1 MGIINVRTPSGLI
14 KVRIAGEKPTEEE
27 NQAIVESISSMSA
40 PSTELGGIAK
50 PNLASMT
57 NDQIRDYARMR
68 KQAGIN
74 TDGTPMSEE
83 ERAAVPYEEQGVD
96 YTQGLRD
103 IGNFSRFGYGRMDTD
118 QERANYLSKN
128 IGKDTF
134 RKDPLGRFILT
145 QKGRGALGMGEGPEV
160 SIDEEGLS
168 WGDVREFMGQAALPT
183 AAGIGA
189 ALTFSGVGTL
199 PGILIAGAAGAAGKA
214 LDEGIESAQGLQDQ
228 SFGDVMRDSAY
239 EGVFSMAGEGVG
251 RGVSKVFGRIIKGP
265 GGAENEVL
273 RKQARDLI
281 ARDFQPT
288 VGGATNEQF
297 RPILNRMQALYE
309 NVFPN
314 RKAATQNL
322 DLIVKEL
329 RDLRIVDPKAVDDLS
344 DAVRKDMGKLYA
356 TADEDLLAAQ
366 NSLDV
371 TTKKY
376 MAQVMAG
383 LRKDGIVPKDLAQV
397 LQLRKRIFDENT
409 DSLYSRAT
417 KVLRG
422 QAIIPTAGIK
432 KELDRLVLD
441 SAASIEVTKFA
452 KMVSDLPEFATVQD
466 VSRIR
471 TALADAT
478 YSPSLVADVNVGAL
492 GALRSS
498 ITNAIDGA
506 EVSLARAVGMPA
518 ADGAKVVGPKDFTA
532 SFEEMSDAL
541 GLLRRT
547 NNLYRVGMKRFDNV
561 VTQSIMKQAQM
572 GQLNRKFIFDQIIQ
586 KDNPEA
592 LQQLLKAVRGAK
604 YIEDLPMGDRTAA
617 QQLVN
622 GQTVSEA
629 RNQMA
634 LLPENSRARRL
645 LAQQIA
651 RVEGRVADVEAMKGA
666 VNPAEDLRQDL
677 ARMYLQDALKNA
689 RVIDPKTGGAVI
701 DSVKLSAILRDKGT
715 VFETL
720 FRGEKSQLNDL
731 IAVMERGKADLA
743 PSVID
748 DLMSRNVPLTEAL
761 TQLKKTQIARGE
773 MDKNQFL
780 NTLASGDVDTIGKE
794 VLKTPANVEAAKG
807 ALSPEVMEGV
817 KDAAMGRILQQA
829 DIAFAED
836 GTVKMTEDFIDAFR
850 SGRLGN
856 RLQGIINSYGDKTL
870 DALFGSGTAKA
881 LNTVAADM
889 VRASNKTIAGKSG
902 LAGAAVALS
911 LSGAHLI
918 FSPLT
923 VLPTAA
929 AFAVMAKALRNKTVL
944 KALMAS
950 RNPNTVKQV
959 LSGKF
964 RADDPLAQG
973 MQVMNQL
980 IAQATALTTRGA
992 IDQTQEEAQPM
1003 VNYAEQNAP
1012 AVTGSALDSA
1022 AGNPMIQALDKM
1034 GADAKKMLTSPNGGQ
1049 SSSAAP
1055 IPPVLGSP
1063 QPQRQISPILVPN
1076 PTTRATFGQ

>member
-1 MGIINVRTPSGLI
+1 MAIITVAGPKGNA
-14 KVRIAGEKPTEEE
+14 KFEIAGEKPTQEELAAIFKALNPE
-27 NQAIVESISSMSA
+27 SAASPAGAETSLSQAT
-40 PSTELGGIAK
+40 P
-50 PNLASMT
+50 
-57 NDQIRDYARMR
+57 DQIREYARAQR
-68 KQAGIN
+68 QLGI
-74 TDGTPMSEE
+74 TPEGQPMSEE

-118 QERANYLSKN
+118 QERANYLAKN

-228 SFGDVMRDSAY
+228 SFGDVLRDSAY

-329 RDLRIVDPKAVDDLS
+329 RALRIADDGAIDDLS

-366 NSLDV
+366 KSLNV
-371 TTKKY
+371 TTEKY
-376 MAQVMAG
+376 MGDIMAG
-383 LRKDGIVPKDLAQV
+383 LRKEGVVPKDLAQV
-397 LQLRKRIFDENT
+397 LQLRKRIFDENM
-409 DSLYSRAT
+409 DSVYSKTT

-422 QAIIPTAGIK
+422 QAIVPTAGIK
-432 KELDRLVLD
+432 QELNRLVTD
-441 SAASIEVTKFA
+441 SAADIGNTKFA
-452 KMVSDLPEFATVQD
+452 KMVSALPEFATVQE
-466 VSRIR
+466 VTRIR

-478 YSPSLVADVNVGAL
+478 YSPSLVADANVGAL

-498 ITNAIDGA
+498 ITNALNDT

-532 SFEEMSDAL
+532 SFQEMSDAL

-547 NNLYRVGMKRFDNV
+547 NNLYKAGMKRFDNV

-572 GQLNRKFIFDQIIQ
+572 GQLNQKFIFDQIIQ

-604 YIEDLPMGDRTAA
+604 YIDNLPMGDRTAA

-622 GQTVSEA
+622 GMTVDQA
-629 RNQMA
+629 RNEMA
-634 LLPENSRARRL
+634 LLPANSQARRL

-651 RVEGRVADVEAMKGA
+651 RVEGRA
-666 VNPAEDLRQDL
+666 VDATNMIAAANPAEDLRQDL
-677 ARMYLQDALKNA
+677 ARMYLGDVLKRA
-689 RVIDPKTGGAVI
+689 RTIDPATGAELI
-701 DSVKLSAILRDKGT
+701 DPVKFSALIREKGSVFDI
-715 VFETL
+715 L
-720 FRGEKSQLNDL
+720 FRGEKKPLNDL
-731 IAVMERGKADLA
+731 IAVLERGKADLA

-748 DLMSRNVPLTEAL
+748 DLMSRNAPLSEAL
-761 TQLKKTQIARGE
+761 TQLKTSQIARGE
-773 MDKNQFL
+773 LDKDRFL
-780 NTLASGDVDTIGKE
+780 NTLATGDIDTIGKE
-794 VLKTPANVEAAKG
+794 VLRTTDNIDAAKN

-856 RLQGIINSYGDKTL
+856 RLQGIINSYGDKNL

-1012 AVTGSALDSA
+1012 AVTGSVLDSA

>member
-1 MGIINVRTPSGLI
+1 MAVITVAGPNGNA
-14 KVRIAGEKPTEEE
+14 KFEIAGEKPTQEELS
-27 NQAIVESISSMSA
+27 AIFKA
-40 PSTELGGIAK
+40 LNPDKAGPSVGSGTSLSNAT
-50 PNLASMT
+50 P
-57 NDQIRDYARMR
+57 DQIREYARMR
-68 KQAGIN
+68 QQAGI
-74 TDGTPMSEE
+74 TPEGKPMSEE
-83 ERAAVPYEEQGVD
+83 ERSSVPYEEQGVD
-96 YTQGLRD
+96 YNQGLQD

-118 QERANYLSKN
+118 QERANYLTKSV
-128 IGKDTF
+128 GKDGF

-145 QKGRGALGMGEGPEV
+145 ETGRKNLGMGKGPEV

-168 WGDVREFMGQAALPT
+168 WGDLKEFMGQAAVPA

-189 ALTFSGVGTL
+189 ALTFSGVGTI

-251 RGVSKVFGRIIKGP
+251 RGLSKVFGRIIKGP

-281 ARDFQPT
+281 ARDFKPT
-288 VGGATNEQF
+288 IGGATSEQF

-329 RDLRIVDPKAVDDLS
+329 RDLRIVDDGAIDDLS

-366 NSLDV
+366 KNLDV
-371 TTKKY
+371 TTKEY
-376 MAQVMAG
+376 MGQVMAG

-397 LQLRKRIFDENT
+397 LQLRKRMFDEQT
-409 DSLYSRAT
+409 DSLYSKAT

-432 KELDRLVLD
+432 KELNRLVTD
-441 SAASIEVTKFA
+441 SAADIGNTKFA

-471 TALADAT
+471 TALADAS

-498 ITNAIDGA
+498 ITSALDGA
-506 EVSLARAVGMPA
+506 EISLARAVGMPA
-518 ADGAKVVGPKDFTA
+518 ADGAKIVGPKDFTA
-532 SFEEMSDAL
+532 SFQEMSDAL

-547 NNLYRVGMKRFDNV
+547 NNLYRAGMKRFDNV

-572 GQLNRKFIFDQIIQ
+572 GQLNKKFIFDQIIQ

-604 YIEDLPMGDRTAA
+604 YIEGLPMGERTAA

-622 GQTVSEA
+622 GMSLDQA
-629 RNQMA
+629 RKEMA
-634 LLPENSRARRL
+634 LLPANSQARRL

-651 RVEGRVADVEAMKGA
+651 RVEGRVAEVEGMKGA

-677 ARMYLQDALKNA
+677 ARMYLQDVMRRSRDVGPATGAEL
-689 RVIDPKTGGAVI
+689 IDPVKFSATLQEKG
-701 DSVKLSAILRDKGT
+701 SVFD
-715 VFETL
+715 VL
-720 FRGEKSQLNDL
+720 FRGEKGPLNDL
-731 IAVMERGKADLA
+731 IEVMKRGNADLA

-748 DLMSRNVPLTEAL
+748 DLMSRNAPLAESL
-761 TQLKKTQIARGE
+761 TQLKAAQIARGE
-773 MDKNQFL
+773 LDKNRFL
-780 NTLASGDVDTIGKE
+780 NTLATGDIDTIGKE
-794 VLKTPANVEAAKG
+794 VLRTTDNINAAKG
-807 ALSPEVMEGV
+807 ALSPEAMEGV

-856 RLQGIINSYGDKTL
+856 RLQNIINSYGDKNL
-870 DALFGSGTAKA
+870 DALFGPGTAKS

-923 VLPTAA
+923 VLPTAV
-929 AFAVMAKALRNKTVL
+929 AFAVMSKALRNPKVL

-950 RNPNTVKQV
+950 RNSNTLKQFM
-959 LSGKF
+959 SGKF
-964 RADDPLAQG
+964 LTDDPIAQG
-973 MQVMNQL
+973 FQVMNQL
-980 IAQATALTTRGA
+980 IADATALTTRGV
-992 IDQTQEEAQPM
+992 IDQTKEEAQPM
-1003 VNYAEQNAP
+1003 VNYAEKQVAP
-1012 AVTGSALDSA
+1012 AGSGVVA
-1022 AGNPMIQALDKM
+1022 AAEELPMIKSLGKM
-1034 GADAKKMLTSPNGGQ
+1034 ATDAKQVLSGQ
-1049 SSSAAP
+1049 GAAP
-1055 IPPVLGSP
+1055 GAP
-1063 QPQRQISPILVPN
+1063 QARAQISPILVPN

>member
-1 MGIINVRTPSGLI
+1 MAVITVAGPNGNA
-14 KVRIAGEKPTEEE
+14 KFEIAGEKPTQEELS
-27 NQAIVESISSMSA
+27 AIFKA
-40 PSTELGGIAK
+40 LNPDKAGPSVGSGTSLSNAT
-50 PNLASMT
+50 P
-57 NDQIRDYARMR
+57 DQIREYARMR
-68 KQAGIN
+68 QQAGI
-74 TDGTPMSEE
+74 TPEGKPMSEE
-83 ERAAVPYEEQGVD
+83 ERSSVPYEEQGVD
-96 YTQGLRD
+96 YNQGLQD

-118 QERANYLSKN
+118 QERANYLTKSV
-128 IGKDTF
+128 GKDGF

-145 QKGRGALGMGEGPEV
+145 ETGRKNLGMGKGPEV

-168 WGDVREFMGQAALPT
+168 WGDLKEFMGQAAVPA

-189 ALTFSGVGTL
+189 ALTFSGVGTI

-251 RGVSKVFGRIIKGP
+251 RGLSKVFGRIIKGP

-281 ARDFQPT
+281 ARDFKPT
-288 VGGATNEQF
+288 IGGATSEQF

-329 RDLRIVDPKAVDDLS
+329 RDLRIVDDGAIDDLS

-366 NSLDV
+366 KNLDV
-371 TTKKY
+371 TTKEY
-376 MAQVMAG
+376 MGQVMAG

-397 LQLRKRIFDENT
+397 LQLRKRMFDEQT
-409 DSLYSRAT
+409 DSLYSKAT

-432 KELDRLVLD
+432 KELNRLVTD
-441 SAASIEVTKFA
+441 SAADIGNTKFA

-471 TALADAT
+471 TALADAS

-498 ITNAIDGA
+498 ITSALDGA
-506 EVSLARAVGMPA
+506 EISLARAVGMPA
-518 ADGAKVVGPKDFTA
+518 ADGAKIVGPKDFTA
-532 SFEEMSDAL
+532 SFQEMSDAL

-547 NNLYRVGMKRFDNV
+547 NNLYRAGMKRFDNV

-572 GQLNRKFIFDQIIQ
+572 GQLNKKFIFDQIIQ

-604 YIEDLPMGDRTAA
+604 YIEGLPMGERTAA

-622 GQTVSEA
+622 GMSLDQA
-629 RNQMA
+629 RKEMA
-634 LLPENSRARRL
+634 LLPANSQARRL

-651 RVEGRVADVEAMKGA
+651 RVEGRVAEVEGMKGA

-677 ARMYLQDALKNA
+677 ARMYLQDVMRRSRDVGPATGAEL
-689 RVIDPKTGGAVI
+689 IDPVKFSATLQEKG
-701 DSVKLSAILRDKGT
+701 SVFD
-715 VFETL
+715 VL
-720 FRGEKSQLNDL
+720 FRGEKGPLNDL
-731 IAVMERGKADLA
+731 IEVMKRGNADLA

-748 DLMSRNVPLTEAL
+748 DLMSRNAPLAESL
-761 TQLKKTQIARGE
+761 TQLKAAQIARGE
-773 MDKNQFL
+773 LDKNRFL
-780 NTLASGDVDTIGKE
+780 NTLATGDIDTIGKE
-794 VLKTPANVEAAKG
+794 VLRTTDNINAAKG
-807 ALSPEVMEGV
+807 ALSPEAMEGV

-856 RLQGIINSYGDKTL
+856 RLQNIINSYGDKNL
-870 DALFGSGTAKA
+870 DALFGPGTAKS

-923 VLPTAA
+923 VIPTAV
-929 AFAVMAKALRNKTVL
+929 AFAVMSKALRNPKVL

-950 RNPNTVKQV
+950 RNKNTLKQFM
-959 LSGKF
+959 SGKF
-964 RADDPLAQG
+964 LTDDPIAQG
-973 MQVMNQL
+973 FQVMNQL
-980 IAQATALTTRGA
+980 IADATALTARGA
-992 IDQTQEEAQPM
+992 IDQSKEEAQPM
-1003 VNYAEQNAP
+1003 VNYAEKQVAP
-1012 AVTGSALDSA
+1012 AGNGVVAAAEELPMIKSLGKIATDAKQMLSGQSAPAA
-1022 AGNPMIQALDKM
+1022 AGM
-1034 GADAKKMLTSPNGGQ
+1034 
-1049 SSSAAP
+1049 
-1055 IPPVLGSP
+1055 PPA
-1063 QPQRQISPILVPN
+1063 RAQISPILVPN

>member
-1 MGIINVRTPSGLI
+1 MAVITVAGPNGNA
-14 KVRIAGEKPTEEE
+14 KFEIAGEKPTQEELAAIFKTL
-27 NQAIVESISSMSA
+27 NPDKASPQVPNIGTSLSQATPE
-40 PSTELGGIAK
+40 
-50 PNLASMT
+50 
-57 NDQIRDYARMR
+57 QIREYARMR
-68 KQAGIN
+68 KQAGI
-74 TDGTPMSEE
+74 TPEGKAMSEE

-96 YTQGLRD
+96 YTQGLQD
-103 IGNFSRFGYGRMDTD
+103 SNKFSRFGYGRMDTD

-145 QKGRGALGMGEGPEV
+145 QKGRDALGMGKGPEV

-168 WGDVREFMGQAALPT
+168 WGDVKEFMGQAAVPT

-189 ALTFSGVGTL
+189 ALTFSGVGTI

-239 EGVFSMAGEGVG
+239 EGAFSMAGEGVG
-251 RGVSKVFGRIIKGP
+251 RGISKVFGRIIKGA
-265 GGAENEVL
+265 GGAENEAL
-273 RKQARDLI
+273 RAQGRDLI
-281 ARDFQPT
+281 ERGFKPT

-329 RDLRIVDPKAVDDLS
+329 RDLRIVNNGAIDDLS
-344 DAVRKDMGKLYA
+344 DAVRRDMDKLYA

-366 NSLDV
+366 KNLDV

-376 MAQVMAG
+376 MGDVMAG

-397 LQLRKRIFDENT
+397 LQLRKRMFDEQT
-409 DSLYSRAT
+409 DSLYSKAT

-432 KELDRLVLD
+432 KELNRLVTD
-441 SAASIEVTKFA
+441 SAADIGNTKFA
-452 KMVSDLPEFATVQD
+452 RMVSELPEFATVQD

-471 TALADAT
+471 TALADAS

-498 ITNAIDGA
+498 ITSALDGT
-506 EVSLARAVGMPA
+506 EVSLARAIGMPA
-518 ADGAKVVGPKDFTA
+518 ADGAKIVGPKDFNA
-532 SFEEMSDAL
+532 SFQEMSDAL

-547 NNLYRVGMKRFDNV
+547 NNLYRAGMKRFDNV

-572 GQLNRKFIFDQIIQ
+572 GQLNKKFIFDQIIQ

-604 YIEDLPMGDRTAA
+604 YIEGLPMGERTAA

-622 GQTVSEA
+622 GMTVDQA
-629 RNQMA
+629 RKEMA
-634 LLPENSRARRL
+634 LLPANSQARRL

-651 RVEGRVADVEAMKGA
+651 RVEGRTAEVEGMKGA

-677 ARMYLQDALKNA
+677 ARMYLQDVAKRSLTIDSA
-689 RVIDPKTGGAVI
+689 TGAELIDP
-701 DSVKLSAILRDKGT
+701 VKFSAIVREKGS
-715 VFETL
+715 VFDLL
-720 FRGEKSQLNDL
+720 FRGEKKPLNDL
-731 IAVMERGKADLA
+731 ISVLERGKADLA

-748 DLMSRNVPLTEAL
+748 DLMSRNAPLADSL
-761 TQLKKTQIARGE
+761 TQLKSAQAARE
-773 MDKNQFL
+773 ALDKNRFL
-780 NTLASGDVDTIGKE
+780 NTLASGDIDNIGKE
-794 VLKTPANVEAAKG
+794 VLRTSENISAAKN

-829 DIAFAED
+829 DIATSAD
-836 GTVKMTEDFIDAFR
+836 GTVKMTEDFVDAFR

-856 RLQGIINSYGDKTL
+856 RLQNIINSYGDDNL

-889 VRASNKTIAGKSG
+889 VRTSNKTIIGKSG

-929 AFAVMAKALRNKTVL
+929 AFAVMSKALRNPKVL

-950 RNPNTVKQV
+950 RNPNTLKQF

-964 RADDPLAQG
+964 LTNDPIAQG
-973 MQVMNQL
+973 FQVMQSL
-980 IAQATALTTRGA
+980 IAQATLQTSRGA
-992 IDQTQEEAQPM
+992 YAQGKQEVMPAI
-1003 VNYAEQNAP
+1003 NYAEQNAP
-1012 AVTGSALDSA
+1012 AVEGKISNAIQNNPVVTGVEKMASDATQ
-1022 AGNPMIQALDKM
+1022 MILGKPA
-1034 GADAKKMLTSPNGGQ
+1034 PGGT
-1049 SSSAAP
+1049 
-1055 IPPVLGSP
+1055 P
-1063 QPQRQISPILVPN
+1063 QVRPQISPILVPN

>member
-1 MGIINVRTPSGLI
+1 MAII
-14 KVRIAGEKPTEEE
+14 KVAAPDGSVKQFQVAGEKPTQAEL
-27 NQAIVESISSMSA
+27 QAIYGILNTGKTPSSSSSA
-40 PSTELGGIAK
+40 GSF
-50 PNLASMT
+50 LATASEE
-57 NDQIRDYARMR
+57 QIKEYARNKR
-68 KQAGIN
+68 QLGL
-74 TDGTPMSEE
+74 TPDGKPMSEE
-83 ERAAVPYEEQGVD
+83 ERASVPYEEQGVD
-96 YTQGLRD
+96 YTQGLQD

-118 QERANYLSKN
+118 QERANYLTKSV
-128 IGKDTF
+128 GKEGF

-145 QKGRGALGMGEGPEV
+145 EMGRNNLGMGKGPEV

-168 WGDVREFMGQAALPT
+168 WGDVKEFMGQAALPVT
-183 AAGIGA
+183 AGIGA
-189 ALTFSGVGTL
+189 ALTFSGVGTV

-251 RGVSKVFGRIIKGP
+251 RGIAKVFGRIIKGP
-265 GGAENEVL
+265 KGAENEVL

-281 ARDFQPT
+281 DRGFKPT

-322 DLIVKEL
+322 DLIVEEL
-329 RDLRIVDPKAVDDLS
+329 RALRVVDDGAINDLS

-366 NSLDV
+366 KNLNV
-371 TTKKY
+371 TTERY
-376 MAQVMAG
+376 MGDIMAG
-383 LRKDGIVPKDLAQV
+383 LRKNGIVPKDLAQV
-397 LQLRKRIFDENT
+397 LQLRKRMFDENM
-409 DSLYSRAT
+409 DSVFSKT
-417 KVLRG
+417 SQVLRG
-422 QAIIPTAGIK
+422 QAIVPTAGIK
-432 KELDRLVLD
+432 KELDRLVTN
-441 SAASIEVTKFA
+441 SAADIGNTKFA
-452 KMVSDLPEFATVQD
+452 NMVRGLPEFATVQE
-466 VSRIR
+466 VTRIR

-478 YSPSLVADVNVGAL
+478 YSPSLVADANVGAL

-498 ITNAIDGA
+498 ITNSLNDT
-506 EVSLARAVGMPA
+506 EVSLARAVGMPG
-518 ADGAKVVGPKDFTA
+518 ADGAKIVGPKDFTA
-532 SFEEMSDAL
+532 SFQEMSDAL
-541 GLLRRT
+541 GLLRRS
-547 NNLYRVGMKRFDNV
+547 NNLYRAGMKRFDNV

-572 GQLNRKFIFDQIIQ
+572 GQLNPKFIFDQIIQ

-604 YIEDLPMGDRTAA
+604 YIDNLPMGERTAA

-622 GQTVSEA
+622 GMPVDQA
-629 RNQMA
+629 RKEMA
-634 LLPENSRARRL
+634 LLPENSQTRRL

-651 RVEGRVADVEAMKGA
+651 RVENRAAEIEGMKSV

-677 ARMYLQDALKNA
+677 ARMYLQKVMEQA
-689 RVIDPKTGGAVI
+689 RSPDLATGVDVIDPVKFSSLLREKG
-701 DSVKLSAILRDKGT
+701 SVFDL
-715 VFETL
+715 L
-720 FRGEKSQLNDL
+720 FRGEKKPLNDL
-731 IAVMERGKADLA
+731 IAVLERGKANLA

-748 DLMSRNVPLTEAL
+748 DLMLRNAPLTEAL
-761 TQLKKTQIARGE
+761 TQLKNSQVAREGL
-773 MDKNQFL
+773 DKNRFL
-780 NTLASGDVDTIGKE
+780 NILASGDIDTIGKE
-794 VLKTPANVEAAKG
+794 VLRTADNINAAKN

-829 DIAFAED
+829 DIAMTSKGE
-836 GTVKMTEDFIDAFR
+836 VKMTEDFIDAFR

-856 RLQGIINSYGDKTL
+856 RLQNIINSYGDESL
-870 DALFGSGTAKA
+870 DALFGPGTAKS

-889 VRASNKTIAGKSG
+889 VRTSNKTIAGKSG

-923 VLPTAA
+923 VLPTAV
-929 AFAVMAKALRNKTVL
+929 AFAVMSKALRNPKVL

-964 RADDPLAQG
+964 RSDDPLAQG
-973 MQVMNQL
+973 LQVMNQL

-992 IDQTQEEAQPM
+992 IDQTQEEAMPM
-1003 VNYAEQNAP
+1003 VNYAQQNAAP
-1012 AVTGSALDSA
+1012 V
-1022 AGNPMIQALDKM
+1022 GNELQNTDMFNSLNKM
-1034 GADAKKMLTSPNGGQ
+1034 ATDAKQMVSRPPATP
-1049 SSSAAP
+1049 AP
-1055 IPPVLGSP
+1055 ARP
-1063 QPQRQISPILVPN
+1063 QINPILVPN

>member
-1 MGIINVRTPSGLI
+1 MAVITVAGPNGNA
-14 KVRIAGEKPTEEE
+14 KFEIAGEKPTQEELS
-27 NQAIVESISSMSA
+27 AIFKA
-40 PSTELGGIAK
+40 LNPDKAGPSVGSGTSLSNAT
-50 PNLASMT
+50 P
-57 NDQIRDYARMR
+57 DQIREYARMR
-68 KQAGIN
+68 QQAGI
-74 TDGTPMSEE
+74 TPEGKPMSEE
-83 ERAAVPYEEQGVD
+83 ERSSVPYEEQGVD
-96 YTQGLRD
+96 YNQGLQD

-118 QERANYLSKN
+118 QERANYLTKSV
-128 IGKDTF
+128 GKDGF

-145 QKGRGALGMGEGPEV
+145 EKGRNNLGMGKGPEI

-168 WGDVREFMGQAALPT
+168 WGDVKEFMGQAALPT

-189 ALTFSGVGTL
+189 ALTFSGLGTI

-251 RGVSKVFGRIIKGP
+251 RGVAKVFGRIIKGP

-281 ARDFQPT
+281 ARDFKPT
-288 VGGATNEQF
+288 IGGATNEQF

-329 RDLRIVDPKAVDDLS
+329 RDLRIVDDGAIDDLS

-366 NSLDV
+366 KNLDV
-371 TTKKY
+371 TTKDY
-376 MAQVMAG
+376 MGQVMAG

-397 LQLRKRIFDENT
+397 LQLRKRMFDEQT
-409 DSLYSRAT
+409 DSLYSKAT

-432 KELDRLVLD
+432 KELNRLVTD
-441 SAASIEVTKFA
+441 SAADIGNTKFA

-471 TALADAT
+471 TALADAS

-498 ITNAIDGA
+498 ITSALDGT
-506 EVSLARAVGMPA
+506 EISLARAVGMNT
-518 ADGAKVVGPKDFTA
+518 ADGAKIVGPKDFTA
-532 SFEEMSDAL
+532 SFQEMSDAL

-547 NNLYRVGMKRFDNV
+547 NNLYRAGMKRFDNV

-572 GQLNRKFIFDQIIQ
+572 GQLNKKFIFDQIIQ

-604 YIEDLPMGDRTAA
+604 YIEGLPMGERTAA

-622 GQTVSEA
+622 GMSLDQA
-629 RNQMA
+629 RKEMA
-634 LLPENSRARRL
+634 LLPANSQARRL

-651 RVEGRVADVEAMKGA
+651 RVEGRVAEVEGMKGA

-677 ARMYLQDALKNA
+677 ARMYLQDVAK
-689 RVIDPKTGGAVI
+689 RSMTIDRATGAELI
-701 DSVKLSAILRDKGT
+701 DSVKFSANVREKGS
-715 VFETL
+715 VFDLL
-720 FRGEKSQLNDL
+720 FRGEKKPLNDL
-731 IAVMERGKADLA
+731 IAVLERGNSDLA
-743 PSVID
+743 PSIID
-748 DLMSRNVPLTEAL
+748 DLMSRNAPLSESL
-761 TQLKKTQIARGE
+761 TQLKKSQIARGE
-773 MDKNQFL
+773 LNKNQFL
-780 NTLASGDVDTIGKE
+780 NTLSTGDIDTIGKE
-794 VLKTPANVEAAKG
+794 VLRTTDNIDAAKN

-836 GTVKMTEDFIDAFR
+836 GTVKMTEDFVDAFR

-856 RLQGIINSYGDKTL
+856 RLQNIINSYGDKNL
-870 DALFGSGTAKA
+870 DALFGPGTAKS

-923 VLPTAA
+923 VLPTAV
-929 AFAVMAKALRNKTVL
+929 AFAVMAKALRHPKVL

-950 RNPNTVKQV
+950 RNSNTLKQFM
-959 LSGKF
+959 SGKF
-964 RADDPLAQG
+964 RTDDPIAQG
-973 MQVMNQL
+973 FQIMNQL

-992 IDQTQEEAQPM
+992 IDQTKEEAQPM
-1003 VNYAEQNAP
+1003 INYAEKQVAP
-1012 AVTGSALDSA
+1012 MERGLVA
-1022 AGNPMIQALDKM
+1022 AAEELPMIKSLGKM
-1034 GADAKKMLTSPNGGQ
+1034 ATDAKQMLSGQ
-1049 SSSAAP
+1049 GAAP
-1055 IPPVLGSP
+1055 GAP
-1063 QPQRQISPILVPN
+1063 QARSQISPILVPN

>member
-1 MGIINVRTPSGLI
+1 MAVITVAGPNGNA
-14 KVRIAGEKPTEEE
+14 KFEIAGEKPTQEELS
-27 NQAIVESISSMSA
+27 AIFKA
-40 PSTELGGIAK
+40 LNPDKAGPSVGAGTSLSNAT
-50 PNLASMT
+50 P
-57 NDQIRDYARMR
+57 DQIREYARMR
-68 KQAGIN
+68 QQAGI
-74 TDGTPMSEE
+74 TPEGQPMTEE
-83 ERAAVPYEEQGVD
+83 QRASVPYEEQGVD
-96 YTQGLRD
+96 YTQGLQD
-103 IGNFSRFGYGRMDTD
+103 IGNFSRFGYGRMETD
-118 QERANYLSKN
+118 QERANYLTQK

-145 QKGRGALGMGEGPEV
+145 EKGRNTLGMGKGPEV

-168 WGDVREFMGQAALPT
+168 WGDVKEFMGQAAVPT
-183 AAGIGA
+183 VAGIGA
-189 ALTFSGVGTL
+189 ALTFSGVGTI
-199 PGILIAGAAGAAGKA
+199 PGILIAGAAAASAKA
-214 LDEGIESAQGLQDQ
+214 LDEAVESAQGLQDQ

-251 RGVSKVFGRIIKGP
+251 RGVAKVFGRIIKGP

-281 ARDFQPT
+281 ARDFRPT

-329 RDLRIVDPKAVDDLS
+329 RALRIADDGAIDDLS

-366 NSLDV
+366 KNLDV
-371 TTKKY
+371 TTKEY
-376 MAQVMAG
+376 MGQVMAG

-397 LQLRKRIFDENT
+397 LQLRKRMFDEQT
-409 DSLYSRAT
+409 DSLYSKAT

-432 KELDRLVLD
+432 KELNRLVTD
-441 SAASIEVTKFA
+441 SAADIGNTKFA

-471 TALADAT
+471 TALADAS

-498 ITNAIDGA
+498 ITSALDGT
-506 EVSLARAVGMPA
+506 EISLARAVGMNA
-518 ADGAKVVGPKDFTA
+518 ADGAKIVGPKDFTA
-532 SFEEMSDAL
+532 SFQEMSDAL

-547 NNLYRVGMKRFDNV
+547 NNLYRAGMKRFDNV

-572 GQLNRKFIFDQIIQ
+572 GQLNKKFIFDQIVQ

-604 YIEDLPMGDRTAA
+604 YIEGLPMGERTAA

-622 GQTVSEA
+622 GMSLDQA
-629 RNQMA
+629 RKEMA
-634 LLPENSRARRL
+634 LLPANSQARRL

-651 RVEGRVADVEAMKGA
+651 RVEGRVAEVEGMKGA

-677 ARMYLQDALKNA
+677 ARMYLQDVAKRSMTIDRATGAEL
-689 RVIDPKTGGAVI
+689 IDP
-701 DSVKLSAILRDKGT
+701 VKFSAIVREKGS
-715 VFETL
+715 VFDLL
-720 FRGEKSQLNDL
+720 FRGEKKPLNDL
-731 IAVMERGKADLA
+731 IAVLERGNADLA
-743 PSVID
+743 PSIID
-748 DLMSRNVPLTEAL
+748 DLMSRNAPLSESL
-761 TQLKKTQIARGE
+761 TQLKKTQTARG
-773 MDKNQFL
+773 DLNKNQFL
-780 NTLASGDVDTIGKE
+780 NTLASGDIDTIGKE
-794 VLKTPANVEAAKG
+794 VLRTTDNIEAAKG

-836 GTVKMTEDFIDAFR
+836 GTVKMTEDFVDAFR

-856 RLQGIINSYGDKTL
+856 RLQNIINSYGDKNL
-870 DALFGSGTAKA
+870 DALFGSGTAKS

-923 VLPTAA
+923 VIPTAV
-929 AFAVMAKALRNKTVL
+929 AFAVMAKALRHPKVL

-950 RNPNTVKQV
+950 RNPNTLKQFM
-959 LSGKF
+959 SGKF
-964 RADDPLAQG
+964 RTDDPIAQG
-973 MQVMNQL
+973 FQVMNQL

-992 IDQTQEEAQPM
+992 IDQSKEEAQPM
-1003 VNYAEQNAP
+1003 INYAEKQVAP
-1012 AVTGSALDSA
+1012 AGNGVVA
-1022 AGNPMIQALDKM
+1022 AAQDLPMINSLGKM
-1034 GADAKKMLTSPNGGQ
+1034 AADAKQMLSGQ
-1049 SSSAAP
+1049 GAAP
-1055 IPPVLGSP
+1055 GAP
-1063 QPQRQISPILVPN
+1063 QARPQISPILVPN
-1076 PTTRATFGQ
+1076 PSTRATFGQ

>member
-1 MGIINVRTPSGLI
+1 MAIITVAGPKGNA
-14 KVRIAGEKPTEEE
+14 KFEIAGEKPTQEELSAIF
-27 NQAIVESISSMSA
+27 QALNPGSALPPPVEG
-40 PSTELGGIAK
+40 PSLSQAT
-50 PNLASMT
+50 P
-57 NDQIRDYARMR
+57 DQIREYARMQR
-68 KQAGIN
+68 QAGI
-74 TDGTPMSEE
+74 TPEGKPMTEE
-83 ERAAVPYEEQGVD
+83 QKALVPYEEQNVD
-96 YTQGLRD
+96 YSQGLGD
-103 IGNFSRFGYGRMDTD
+103 SSKFSRFGYGRMDTD
-118 QERANYLSKN
+118 QERANYLAKN

-145 QKGRGALGMGEGPEV
+145 QKGRDALGMGKGPEV

-168 WGDVREFMGQAALPT
+168 WGDVKEFMGQAALPT

-288 VGGATNEQF
+288 IGGATGEQF

-314 RKAATQNL
+314 KKAATQNL

-366 NSLDV
+366 NSLNV
-371 TTKKY
+371 TTEKY
-376 MAQVMAG
+376 MGDIMAG
-383 LRKDGIVPKDLAQV
+383 LRKNGVVPKDLAQV
-397 LQLRKRIFDENT
+397 LQLRKRIFDENM
-409 DSLYSRAT
+409 DSVYSKTT

-422 QAIIPTAGIK
+422 QAIVPTAGIK
-432 KELDRLVLD
+432 QELNRLVTD
-441 SAASIEVTKFA
+441 SAADIGNTKFA
-452 KMVSDLPEFATVQD
+452 NMVAGLPEFATVQE
-466 VSRIR
+466 VTRIR

-478 YSPSLVADVNVGAL
+478 YSPSLVADANVGAL

-498 ITNAIDGA
+498 ITNALNDT

-532 SFEEMSDAL
+532 SFQEMSDAL

-547 NNLYRVGMKRFDNV
+547 NNLYKAGMKRFDNV
-561 VTQSIMKQAQM
+561 VTQSIMKQAQI
-572 GQLNRKFIFDQIIQ
+572 GQLNKKFIFDQIIQ

-604 YIEDLPMGDRTAA
+604 YIDNLPMGDRTAA

-622 GQTVSEA
+622 GMTVDQA
-629 RNQMA
+629 RNEMA
-634 LLPENSRARRL
+634 LLPANSQARRL

-651 RVEGRVADVEAMKGA
+651 RVEGRA
-666 VNPAEDLRQDL
+666 VDAKNMIAAANPAEDLRQDL
-677 ARMYLQDALKNA
+677 ARMYLQDVMKRAKT
-689 RVIDPKTGGAVI
+689 IDPKTGAELI
-701 DSVKLSAILRDKGT
+701 DSVKFSSLLREKGS
-715 VFETL
+715 VFDVL
-720 FRGEKSQLNDL
+720 FRGEKGPLNDL
-731 IAVMERGKADLA
+731 ISVLERGKADLA

-748 DLMSRNVPLTEAL
+748 DLMSRNAPLAESL

-773 MDKNQFL
+773 LDQNRFL
-780 NTLASGDVDTIGKE
+780 NTLATGDVDTIGKE
-794 VLKTPANVEAAKG
+794 VLKTTANIDAAKN

-829 DIAFAED
+829 DVAFAED
-836 GTVKMTEDFIDAFR
+836 GTVKMTEDFVDAFR

-856 RLQGIINSYGDKTL
+856 RLQGIINSYGDKNL
-870 DALFGSGTAKA
+870 DSLFGPGTAKS

-889 VRASNKTIAGKSG
+889 IRSSNKTIVGKSG

-923 VLPTAA
+923 VLPTAV
-929 AFAVMAKALRNKTVL
+929 AFAVMSKALRNPKVL
-944 KALMAS
+944 RALMAS
-950 RNPNTVKQV
+950 RNANTLKQFMA
-959 LSGKF
+959 GKF
-964 RADDPLAQG
+964 LTDDPLAQG
-973 MQVMNQL
+973 LQVINKL
-980 IAQATALTTRGA
+980 VADATALTARGA
-992 IDQTQEEAQPM
+992 IEQTKQEAMPM

-1012 AVTGSALDSA
+1012 AIEGQLMDEVQK
-1022 AGNPMIQALDKM
+1022 NPMIQTLEKI
-1034 GADAKKMLTSPNGGQ
+1034 GADAKQMLTNPSGGQ
-1049 SSSAAP
+1049 GARPTP
-1055 IPPVLGSP
+1055 IPPVLGAPPSKRP
-1063 QPQRQISPILVPN
+1063 INSILVPSQ
-1076 PTTRATFGQ
+1076 TDRATFGQ